1 MSAFN
6 PTDLSVVIPTRGRW
20 DILRRTLD
28 ALRAQ
33 SVSGFEIIVV
43 VDGTDQEPPADLGVQ
58 TLVKDH
64 GGPGAARNAG
74 VAASQNPLIL
84 FLGDDMVP
92 TPDLV
97 ARHLLVHE
105 RHPDS
110 RTAVLGHIDPHPAAA
125 GRINRWMDWSG
136 TQFDYHNIEGDVA
149 GFGRFYSSNISLK
162 RELFNDVLGFDE
174 DFVYYYED
182 LDMGWRL
189 DQAGMVLLY
198 ERKAVAH
205 HLHMLSWPDV
215 LRRFQGIA
223 PGERM
228 MAAKHDW
235 FEPWFARRARA
246 SAGRRPVSRIWP
258 IAVERVPRNLTT
270 VRRVAERR
278 ADTWYYQHL
287 APYFFDAWEGDRDL
301 EELKEY
307 LGDSFDVERLRGHM
321 HEVMHE
327 LEVVGDEATFYR
339 SSEAYLYDLTVFAMS
354 ATKVPYRE
362 VLRRLVPQ
370 GGRLLDWGCGIGSDG
385 LRLIEDGY
393 DVSLADFDNPSTK
406 YLRWRL
412 ARRGIDASIYDLDA
426 DSIPGGFDAAY
437 CFDVLEH
444 VDDPLSTLEAL
455 ESRARLIFVNLVSS
469 EPDDHHPHH
478 ALPIAD
484 LLRRAA
490 SRGLLHYR
498 RYHGG
503 RVHFI
508 AYLGSAESSNDA
520 SGPSR
525 LLSEIRRQLGRL
537 LPPVR

>member
-1 MSAFN
+1 MPEFGPSELAI
-6 PTDLSVVIPTRGRW
+6 VIPTRNRW

-33 SVSGFEIIVV
+33 SVSGFETIVV
-43 VDGTDQEPPADLGVQ
+43 ADGTDQNPPADPGVR
-58 TLVKDH
+58 TLVKEH

-74 VAASQNPLIL
+74 VAATQRPLIL

-92 TPDLV
+92 KAELV
-97 ARHLLVHE
+97 ARHLAVHE
-105 RHPDS
+105 RHPDN
-110 RTAVLGHIDPHPAAA
+110 RTAVLGHIDPHPEAA

-136 TQFDYHNIEGDVA
+136 TQFDYHGIEGDVA

-162 RELFNDVLGFDE
+162 RELFNEVHGFDE

-198 ERKAVAH
+198 ERDAIAH
-205 HLHMLSWPDV
+205 HLHRLRWPDV

-228 MAAKHDW
+228 MAKKHDW

-246 SAGRRPVSRIWP
+246 SASRRPVSGIWP
-258 IAVERVPRNLTT
+258 LSVELVPRNLTA
-270 VRRVAERR
+270 VRSVAERR

-339 SSEAYLYDLTVFAMS
+339 KSEAYLYDLTVFAMS

-362 VLRRLVPQ
+362 VLRKLVPR

-393 DVSLADFDNPSTK
+393 DVSFADFDNPSTK

-412 ARRGIDASIYDLDA
+412 AQRGHDATVYDLDA
-426 DSIPGGFDAAY
+426 DNIPGGFDAAY

-444 VDDPLSTLEAL
+444 VEDPIATLEAL
-455 ESRARLIFVNLVSS
+455 ESRAQLIFVNLVSS
-469 EPDDHHPHH
+469 EEDDHHPHH
-478 ALPIAD
+478 ALPIAKV
-484 LLRRAA
+484 LTRA
-490 SRGLLHYR
+490 SHSGLLHYR
-498 RYHGG
+498 RYYGG
-503 RVHFI
+503 RVHLI
-508 AYLGSAESSNDA
+508 AYRGS
-520 SGPSR
+520 SGGAGGARKPSR
-525 LLSEIRRQLGRL
+525 LNSVIARHLGRF
-537 LPPVR
+537 LPPIG